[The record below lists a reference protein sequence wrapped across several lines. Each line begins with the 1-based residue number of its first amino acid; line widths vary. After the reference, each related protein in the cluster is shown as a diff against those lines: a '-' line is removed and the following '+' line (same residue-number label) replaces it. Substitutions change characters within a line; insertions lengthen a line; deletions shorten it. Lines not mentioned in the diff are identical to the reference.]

1 MDDPEL
7 ITSLRRGDEAAF
19 ATVFRTLYA
28 GLVTAAE
35 RLLGDQASA
44 EDVAQDVML
53 ELWKRREALPTDV
66 SLRGYLYQSVRNRA
80 LNRLRHLRTVR
91 EAEPHVR
98 PPTAAPPADAH
109 AVTGEME
116 AAMRQAVADLPE
128 EVRETFL
135 MSRVDG
141 LTYAEIASALG
152 LSVKTVEARMGRA
165 LRLVRERLAPW
176 LPEGGGW

>member
-7 ITSLRRGDEAAF
+7 ITALRRGDDDAY

-28 GLVTAAE
+28 GLVAAAE
-35 RLLGDQASA
+35 RLLGDRASA

-53 ELWKRREALPTDV
+53 ELWKRRDALPADV

-80 LNRLRHLRTVR
+80 LNRLRHLRTAR
-91 EAEPHVR
+91 GAEPHVR
-98 PPTAAPPADAH
+98 PPTSAPPADAG
-109 AVTGEME
+109 AVTGELE

-135 MSRVDG
+135 LSRVDG
-141 LTYAEIASALG
+141 LTYSEIASTVG
-152 LSVKTVEARMGRA
+152 MSVKTVEARMGRA